1 MKTALRAG
9 ILGAA
14 GLGVV
19 ALVALMSWALSN
31 KTPVTGMSGF
41 TRVSQPAPVFV
52 LPLFDG
58 GKLELANQLGKPM
71 VINFWASWC
80 SPCRDEAAGLER
92 TWRAYADDGVLFVGV
107 NIQDSVQNALDYNKE
122 FDVTYPNGHDSDGK
136 ITVDY
141 GVVGLPVTFFVGRD
155 GVVEGRWVGALPESR
170 LLAWVNA
177 LIAGGPPAGD
187 TEGTDLDRFEQL
199 R

>member
-9 ILGAA
+9 IVGAA

-19 ALVALMSWALSN
+19 ALVALMSWSLSN
-31 KTPVTGMSGF
+31 KAPVTSMSGF
-41 TRVSQPAPVFV
+41 TRVHQPAPEFV

-58 GKLELANQLGKPM
+58 GELESADYLGKPM

-80 SPCRDEAAGLER
+80 APCRDEADGLER
-92 TWRAYADDGVLFVGV
+92 TWRAHAEDGVLLVGV
-107 NIQDSVQNALDYNKE
+107 NIQDSEREALEYIGE
-122 FDVTYPNGHDSDGK
+122 FDVTYPNGPDSDGR

-155 GVVEGRWVGALPESR
+155 GTVQGRWVGALPESR
-170 LLAWVNA
+170 LLAWMAA
-177 LIAGGPPAGD
+177 LTSEGPAVGD
-187 TEGTDLDRFEQL
+187 PEGENLDRFEKL

>member
-9 ILGAA
+9 ILGSA

-41 TRVSQPAPVFV
+41 TRVSQPAPMFV

-58 GKLELANQLGKPM
+58 GELELADHLGKPM

-107 NIQDSVQNALDYNKE
+107 NIQDSEQDAREYIDE
-122 FDVTYPNGHDSDGK
+122 FNVTYPNGVDLDGK

-141 GVVGLPVTFFVGRD
+141 GVVGLPVTFFVGTD
-155 GVVEGRWVGALPESR
+155 GIVEGRWVGALPESR
-170 LLAWVNA
+170 LLSWVDA
-177 LIAGGPPAGD
+177 LTAGGPPAGD
-187 TEGTDLDRFEQL
+187 TEGANLDRFEEL